1 MSLTQTL
8 ALIREGGATRKFL
21 LEQPTLV
28 VTAIQ
33 DVALVMLPGFIGSIA
48 SLAVLSAGTISR
60 TDAGELASQLT
71 DIVGRLKSSTA

>member
-1 MSLTQTL
+1 M
-8 ALIREGGATRKFL
+8 
-21 LEQPTLV
+21 
-28 VTAIQ
+28 TAIQ

-48 SLAVLSAGTISR
+48 SIAVLSASTISR